1 MEKQDTF
8 RNVLL
13 AAAAFVAIMAIGPAL
28 LPQANKPP
36 LPPTSE
42 TGPPDV
48 AKKAD
53 DGRAA
58 ATEAGSA
65 EHQIPA
71 KVSTSG
77 TGGWKVIEADG
88 EAEVFL
94 GAAEGDGTD
103 RKAPPPAYRARL
115 RLSNVGASVTS
126 ATLTDHAARVG
137 KPDRY
142 QVLASVTGVDGRVHR
157 SFAVEKINVDGVD
170 VSLSDKRWQVGGV
183 VPLQGDEATAEA
195 RGEQVSFHVEVQ
207 ESGSAGLRITRTFA
221 LPQQG
226 EESGRHD
233 LWSSLT
239 IENLSE
245 GPHLVVL
252 SYLGGVGIPS
262 EERQGVGRFIDCAAR
277 DGAGYILGSR
287 RTDAT
292 IRALES
298 RRGPLFSLSAETPNQ
313 RLSWVATDNTYFTCT
328 MAPVEG
334 DGRTASSHI
343 GAAYAQDLDGDAAT
357 TDDTTVVLVTTPMVV
372 DGGQRQGY
380 RTAHFLGEKDA
391 RAFRGEPDYLERN
404 YYYQIAQGF
413 GWCTFT
419 WLVELMVWLLNG
431 LFFIVRDFG
440 VAIIILVLIV
450 RALLHPITKKGQVN
464 MVRMQKRMGELSPK
478 IEEIKR
484 KFANDKARQQQET
497 MRVYRESGVSPG
509 GQMLTCLPMLI
520 QMPIWVA
527 LYLSLSNNILMR
539 HEPLHGT
546 WIRDL
551 TAPDAIYAFASP
563 LTIPLFGWPLA
574 AFNLLPILVA
584 VFMYV
589 QQKTQPQAPPSPNM
603 SEQQRQ
609 QQDMMKTMTP
619 MMSVMMLLIFYN
631 MPAGLNLYVMCSSMF
646 GWLEQKRIRKHIKDQ
661 EEGGTPQTTAAPKP
675 PGGGVSPT
683 QEKRKPSW
691 IERIA
696 KMAEDAQKA
705 QRTQRSG
712 RPGRKK

>member
-1 MEKQDTF
+1 
-8 RNVLL
+8 
-13 AAAAFVAIMAIGPAL
+13 
-28 LPQANKPP
+28 
-36 LPPTSE
+36 
-42 TGPPDV
+42 
-48 AKKAD
+48 
-53 DGRAA
+53 
-58 ATEAGSA
+58 
-65 EHQIPA
+65 
-71 KVSTSG
+71 
-77 TGGWKVIEADG
+77 
-88 EAEVFL
+88 
-94 GAAEGDGTD
+94 
-103 RKAPPPAYRARL
+103 
-115 RLSNVGASVTS
+115 
-126 ATLTDHAARVG
+126 
-137 KPDRY
+137 
-142 QVLASVTGVDGRVHR
+142 
-157 SFAVEKINVDGVD
+157 
-170 VSLSDKRWQVGGV
+170 
-183 VPLQGDEATAEA
+183 
-195 RGEQVSFHVEVQ
+195 
-207 ESGSAGLRITRTFA
+207 
-221 LPQQG
+221 
-226 EESGRHD
+226 
-233 LWSSLT
+233 
-239 IENLSE
+239 
-245 GPHLVVL
+245 
-252 SYLGGVGIPS
+252 
-262 EERQGVGRFIDCAAR
+262 
-277 DGAGYILGSR
+277 
-287 RTDAT
+287 
-292 IRALES
+292 
-298 RRGPLFSLSAETPNQ
+298 
-313 RLSWVATDNTYFTCT
+313 

-450 RALLHPITKKGQVN
+450 RASASDHQEGAGEHGSDAEAD
-464 MVRMQKRMGELSPK
+464 GELSPK

-631 MPAGLNLYVMCSSMF
+631 MPAGVESVRHVQFNVRLA
-646 GWLEQKRIRKHIKDQ
+646 
-661 EEGGTPQTTAAPKP
+661 GTEAHPKTHQG
-675 PGGGVSPT
+675 PGGGRNASDDGGSKAAGRRRFADAGEAKTILDRTHRQNGRGRAEGPAHAAIGPPRSQKVGARRRWRMRRAHLLLACTWLPDGLPDLSEATQGPKSGVWMTGPPGKVSP
-683 QEKRKPSW
+683 
-691 IERIA
+691 
-696 KMAEDAQKA
+696 
-705 QRTQRSG
+705 
-712 RPGRKK
+712 RPGKKTTVALLNPASRRSSADTH